1 MRVLFVIAE
10 MAPLVKVG
18 GLADIGGALPRAL
31 RELGVDVRVA
41 LPFYATIDRSG
52 DRSGITKAAEL
63 PDGAALWRSDIAGV
77 PVYLFEQS
85 PAFDRQE
92 VYGYDDDAARFLAF
106 CDGVLAAA
114 DTLGSA
120 EPGEANWQP
129 DVLHLN
135 DWHPGFIAARLA
147 ARPANSRRHPW
158 AGAARVC
165 TIHNL
170 GFTGPVDE
178 DFVQRHGL
186 AAPEPDAPDSALARS
201 IRHAD
206 LISTVSPSYAR
217 ELLTDDYGWGLAPL
231 LRRRGGRVCGI
242 ISGIDIEAFNPATD
256 PHLAVT
262 FDAGRLHLRAENKLA
277 LQRRLGLPEGG
288 ETPVVAMVSRLF
300 WQKGSD
306 LAAAAVEDLL
316 AAHPLQFV
324 VLGQGDEE
332 HTRPL
337 LALAARYPQ
346 RVAVRL
352 DFDEPLGQLI
362 FAGCDLFLMPSRYE
376 PGGLGQLVAMRYGA
390 VPVVRRTG
398 GLADSVAPYEP
409 VGAGRDRGVG
419 FLFDEATPQ
428 ALAAAIEQALTVY
441 GDAETWR
448 RLQRRGMAQDFSWSR
463 AAERY
468 RDLYQR
474 AVELR
479 AEGA

>member
-10 MAPLVKVG
+10 MVPLVKVG

-41 LPFYATIDRSG
+41 LPFYAGIDRSG
-52 DRSGITKAAEL
+52 DRSETAKIAVL
-63 PDGAALWRSDIAGV
+63 PDGAALWRVDVSGV
-77 PVYLFEQS
+77 PAYLFEQ
-85 PAFDRQE
+85 PAAFDRQE

-106 CDGVLAAA
+106 CDGMLAAA

-120 EPGEANWQP
+120 EPDEADWQP

-135 DWHPGFIAARLA
+135 DWHPGLIAARLA
-147 ARPANSRRHPW
+147 ARPANNRRHPW

-170 GFTGPVDE
+170 GFTGPVDQ
-178 DFVQRHGL
+178 DFVRQYGL
-186 AAPEPDAPDSALARS
+186 AASEPDAPDSALARS

-206 LISTVSPSYAR
+206 LISTVSPTYAR
-217 ELLTDDYGWGLAPL
+217 ELLTDDYGWDLAAL
-231 LRRRGGRVCGI
+231 LRKRSDRLCGI
-242 ISGIDIEAFNPATD
+242 LSGINAEAFSPATD
-256 PHLAVT
+256 PHLAAT

-277 LQRRLGLPEGG
+277 LQRRLGLPDGG
-288 ETPVVAMVSRLF
+288 ETPVLAMVSRLF

-306 LAAAAVEDLL
+306 LAAAAVEELL
-316 AAHPLQFV
+316 ATHPLEFV

-337 LALAARYPQ
+337 LALEARYPQ
-346 RVAVRL
+346 QVAVRL
-352 DFDEPLGQLI
+352 DFDEPLGRLI

-376 PGGLGQLVAMRYGA
+376 PGGLGQLLAMRYGA

-409 VGAGRDRGVG
+409 ARDRGVG
-419 FLFDEATPQ
+419 FLFDEATPEALATAVEQ
-428 ALAAAIEQALTVY
+428 ALAVY
-441 GDAETWR
+441 GDAEAWR
-448 RLQRRGMAQDFSWSR
+448 RLQRRGMAQDFSWPR
-463 AAERY
+463 AAKRY

-479 AEGA
+479 AERA

>member
-18 GLADIGGALPRAL
+18 GLADIGGALPHAL

-41 LPFYATIDRSG
+41 LPFYAAI

-63 PDGAALWRSDIAGV
+63 PDGAALWRTDVAGV
-77 PVYLFEQS
+77 PVYLIEQS
-85 PAFDRQE
+85 AAFDRQE
-92 VYGYDDDAARFLAF
+92 IYGYDDDAARFLAF
-106 CDGVLAAA
+106 CDGMLAAA

-120 EPGEANWQP
+120 EADEADWQP

-147 ARPANSRRHPW
+147 ARPSDNRRHPW
-158 AGAARVC
+158 ASAARVC

-170 GFTGPVDE
+170 GFTGPLDQA
-178 DFVQRHGL
+178 FVMQHGL

-217 ELLTDDYGWGLAPL
+217 ELLTDDYGWDLAPL
-231 LRRRGGRVCGI
+231 LRQRSDRLSGI
-242 ISGIDIEAFNPATD
+242 LSGIDVEAFNPATD
-256 PHLAVT
+256 PHLAAT
-262 FDAGRLHLRAENKLA
+262 FDADQLHLRAENKLA
-277 LQRRLGLPEGG
+277 LQRGLGLLEGG
-288 ETPVVAMVSRLF
+288 ETPVLAMVSRLF

-306 LAAAAVEDLL
+306 LAVAAVEDLL

-346 RVAVRL
+346 QVAVRL
-352 DFDEPLGQLI
+352 EFDEALGQLI

-398 GLADSVAPYEP
+398 GLADSVTSYEP
-409 VGAGRDRGVG
+409 GGDRGVG
-419 FLFDEATPQ
+419 FFFDEATPQ
-428 ALAAAIEQALTVY
+428 ALAAAIEQALAVY
-441 GDAETWR
+441 GDAEAWP
-448 RLQRRGMAQDFSWSR
+448 RLQRRGMAQDFSWPR

>member
-41 LPFYATIDRSG
+41 LPFYAAIDRTETAKIAG
-52 DRSGITKAAEL
+52 L
-63 PDGAALWRSDIAGV
+63 PDGGALWRTDVAGV

-85 PAFDRQE
+85 AAFDRQE
-92 VYGYDDDAARFLAF
+92 IYGYDDDAARFLAF

-114 DTLGSA
+114 AGIFGTA
-120 EPGEANWQP
+120 EPGEADWQP

-147 ARPANSRRHPW
+147 GDRRHPW
-158 AGAARVC
+158 TGAARVC

-170 GFTGPVDE
+170 GFTGPVDQ
-178 DFVQRHGL
+178 DFVRQHGL
-186 AAPEPDAPDSALARS
+186 AASEPDAPDSALARS

-206 LISTVSPSYAR
+206 LISTVSPTYAR
-217 ELLTDDYGWGLAPL
+217 ELLTDDYGWDLAPL
-231 LRRRGGRVCGI
+231 LRRYGDRLCGI
-242 ISGIDIEAFNPATD
+242 LSGIDAEAFNPATD
-256 PHLAVT
+256 SHLAAT
-262 FDAGRLHLRAENKLA
+262 FDANQLHLRADNKLA
-277 LQRRLGLPEGG
+277 LQQRLRLPEGG
-288 ETPVVAMVSRLF
+288 ETPVLAMVSRLF

-306 LAAAAVEDLL
+306 LAAAAVEDVL

-346 RVAVRL
+346 QVAVRL

-362 FAGCDLFLMPSRYE
+362 FGGCDLFLMPSRYE

-390 VPVVRRTG
+390 VPIVRHTG

-409 VGAGRDRGVG
+409 AGAGGGQGTG

-428 ALAAAIEQALTVY
+428 ALAAAIEQALAVY
-441 GDAETWR
+441 GDTEAWR

-474 AVELR
+474 AVGLR
-479 AEGA
+479 AEGG